1 MQDTEAA
8 LRATVD
14 PEMGSCEVPVG
25 PEGPN

>member
-8 LRATVD
+8 LTVTVD
-14 PEMGSCEVPVG
+14 PETGSCEVPVA